1 MMEERGL
8 FTEKKFSLG
17 KWFQQSA
24 YGLTSLMKWAK
35 GDITDDQINLDD
47 PTVTQ
52 SVNNQDNKYKRTALI
67 YACRSLQPIDE
78 ILRKVKI
85 LIAMGADINLAADEF
100 HEDDLSKNGLHVA
113 LDYIRLQKG
122 ESDSKTQIIG
132 LLTTDPP
139 SVPVTSSSA

>member
-1 MMEERGL
+1 
-8 FTEKKFSLG
+8 
-17 KWFQQSA
+17 
-24 YGLTSLMKWAK
+24 MKWAK
-35 GDITDDQINLDD
+35 GDLTDDQINLDD

-52 SVNNQDNKYKRTALI
+52 SVNDQDNKYKRTALI